1 MFVGRES
8 QLEQLSALWRVPVA
22 SLVTCRG
29 RRRIGKST
37 LIEEFARRSRVRFI
51 KLEGLHPD
59 HGIDNGAQ
67 LEAFARQLSEQT
79 GSSFEPLSNWFDAFA
94 RLDRTLSVRA
104 KTIVLLDEISWM
116 GKYDPRFSA
125 ELKYAWDNRFSKK
138 SKLIVVLCGSVA
150 SWIDTHILK
159 SKGFVGRTSLNLV
172 VPELSMHEAHEFW
185 RQECGGVRVSVQSV
199 VDVLSVTGGVP
210 KYLERIDPSLS
221 ADENI
226 ARLCFR
232 ANGLLVDEFEEIF
245 NDALEEDLPMRK
257 RFLERLADGPLSA
270 SELAEAEGVPMNGRV
285 SANLEALES
294 AGFVAKDGGRNPL
307 TGKRSKSPRYRIC
320 DNYTRFYLKYIAPYR
335 DYIKKGAYDFV
346 SVEQLPGWNGVL
358 GLQFEALV
366 YNNLASVMRH
376 LELERTLLL
385 SAAPYCQGKT
395 ARCLSCQIDL
405 LLQTKHTVY
414 VIEIKRRET
423 IGEEVV
429 AEMRERI
436 GKLKIKR
443 GVNVVPVLIYAGA
456 LTKRVQASGFF
467 ARIISAEDLI
477 EG

>member
-1 MFVGRES
+1 MDEYDIITSIHAYNAIRGCLCSLAES
-8 QLEQLSALWRVPVA
+8 R
-22 SLVTCRG
+22 
-29 RRRIGKST
+29 
-37 LIEEFARRSRVRFI
+37 
-51 KLEGLHPD
+51 
-59 HGIDNGAQ
+59 
-67 LEAFARQLSEQT
+67 
-79 GSSFEPLSNWFDAFA
+79 
-94 RLDRTLSVRA
+94 
-104 KTIVLLDEISWM
+104 
-116 GKYDPRFSA
+116 
-125 ELKYAWDNRFSKK
+125 
-138 SKLIVVLCGSVA
+138 
-150 SWIDTHILK
+150 
-159 SKGFVGRTSLNLV
+159 SLNSYQRFG
-172 VPELSMHEAHEFW
+172 ECLSHPLL
-185 RQECGGVRVSVQSV
+185 RV
-199 VDVLSVTGGVP
+199 
-210 KYLERIDPSLS
+210 E
-221 ADENI
+221 
-226 ARLCFR
+226 
-232 ANGLLVDEFEEIF
+232 
-245 NDALEEDLPMRK
+245 
-257 RFLERLADGPLSA
+257 
-270 SELAEAEGVPMNGRV
+270 
-285 SANLEALES
+285 
-294 AGFVAKDGGRNPL
+294 DGGRNPL

-414 VIEIKRRET
+414 VIEIKRREI